1 MKKLNRRLNFFYRLT
16 LLAIL
21 NMVCLSNCA
30 MQTPAL
36 QKHEGLEREDLIT
49 SYFNQGLTNAE
60 IVGFLVL
67 RHGIVCSVR
76 TLKRILKRL
85 GLKRARH
92 NNESLTEH
100 IVGAVLEE
108 LENSCGSFMG
118 YRQLTRR
125 LRRKYD
131 LKVRRDT
138 VMRALRII
146 DPEGV
151 ERRQKRALKRRR
163 YSTPGPN
170 FLWHVDGWDKLSPF
184 GIFIHG
190 AVDGFSRRILWLEV
204 NSTNKN
210 PNVIASHY
218 LTTVQEL
225 EGVPRRMRC
234 DRGTENTIIGS
245 LQQFFRWSDVD
256 DFGGRESF
264 LEGKSC
270 GNQRIEA
277 WWSKFREGG
286 GGWWMNLFKDL
297 RDTGFYKDDYLTK
310 ECLKFCFIPIIR
322 RELRLVAE
330 LWNTHHIQRQRRCDV
345 EGGKP
350 DVMFFT
356 PQVYGK
362 QDYLVNVDKDD
373 VSACKEIYAENCVD
387 YNEDMEEL
395 VRLIK
400 TDYQPPLNEY
410 EALKLYSEIIVLLK
424 NH

>member
-1 MKKLNRRLNFFYRLT
+1 MPAY
-16 LLAIL
+16 
-21 NMVCLSNCA
+21 
-30 MQTPAL
+30 TPAL
-36 QKHEGLEREDLIT
+36 QKDEGLEREDLIT

-85 GLKRARH
+85 GLKRAGH
-92 NNESLTEH
+92 NNESLIEH
-100 IVGAVLEE
+100 IVGSILEE

-138 VMRALRII
+138 VMRALSII

-151 ERRQKRALKRRR
+151 ERRKKRALKRRR
-163 YSTPGPN
+163 YGTPGPN

-245 LQQFFRWSDVD
+245 LQQFFRWHDVD

-264 LEGKSC
+264 LEGKSS

-297 RDTGFYKDDYLTK
+297 RDTGFYRDDYLTK

-356 PQVYGK
+356 PEVYGK

-373 VSACKEIYAENCVD
+373 IIACKEMYAENCAD
-387 YNEDMEEL
+387 CNEDVEEL
-395 VRLIK
+395 VTLIK
-400 TDYQPPLNEY
+400 PDYVSPSNEF
-410 EALKLYSEIIVLLK
+410 EAVKLFSEIAGVLK
-424 NH
+424 SF